1 MPVIATLIFSADATG
16 MPPPVDG
23 PGGPGGPAGPSV
35 PGVPAAPSLP
45 LQPAKRR
52 PISERTTMRAVN
64 TLELGMV
71 RPLSYYWPYT
81 QYTAMIVQKFL

>member
-35 PGVPAAPSLP
+35 PDVPAAPSLP

-52 PISERTTMRAVN
+52 PISNRAAIVFAQYRWP
-64 TLELGMV
+64 TMV
-71 RPLSYYWPYT
+71 RLLFLIRRDTVVLSL
-81 QYTAMIVQKFL
+81 VFV